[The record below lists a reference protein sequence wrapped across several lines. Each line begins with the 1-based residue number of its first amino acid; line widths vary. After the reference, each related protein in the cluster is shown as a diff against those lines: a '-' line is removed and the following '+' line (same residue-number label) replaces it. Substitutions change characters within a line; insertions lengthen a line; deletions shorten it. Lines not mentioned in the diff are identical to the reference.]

1 MDTASSPTTAALTSF
16 RRQLRLLERE
26 VLRELESQP
35 DCCGVTLAQCHA
47 LLEIAASTLSLTG
60 LSEAL
65 DLDRS
70 TLSRTVDSLV
80 KAGLVERSDDP
91 ADRRS
96 LRLTLTPAGT
106 AKVAFIDEACNRYYA
121 TLLADLTEDDLDCV
135 MRGVAIMAERMRGH
149 RLVGFPG
156 PCSLDA
162 PDGSEG

>member
-1 MDTASSPTTAALTSF
+1 MDTHSSSTTAALTSF

-26 VLRELESQP
+26 VLRELESQT
-35 DCCGVTLAQCHA
+35 DCCGVTLAQCHV
-47 LLEIAASTLSLTG
+47 LLEIAGSTLSLTG

-96 LRLTLTPAGT
+96 LRLALTPSGA
-106 AKVAFIDEACNRYYA
+106 AKVGFIDESCNRYYA
-121 TLLADLTEDDLDCV
+121 ALLEGLGEDDLQHV
-135 MRGVAIMAERMRGH
+135 MRGVEIMARRLRGC
-149 RLVGFPG
+149 RLVGLQG

-162 PDGSEG
+162 PGESEG

>member
-1 MDTASSPTTAALTSF
+1 MNTSSLPTTAALTSF

-26 VLRELESQP
+26 VLRELESQT
-35 DCCGVTLAQCHA
+35 DCCGVTLAQCHV
-47 LLEIAASTLSLTG
+47 LLEVAGSTLSLTG

-96 LRLTLTPAGT
+96 LRLALTPSGA
-106 AKVAFIDEACNRYYA
+106 AKVAFIDESCNRYYA
-121 TLLADLTEDDLDCV
+121 ALLTGLGEDDLGGV
-135 MRGVAIMAERMRGH
+135 GEFQGRGQGGLVVRHAHDRAEAFRGAEEIDV
-149 RLVGFPG
+149 L
-156 PCSLDA
+156 
-162 PDGSEG
+162 